1 MNLSIIYRK
10 NKRVLLLLCA
20 LFFTFYTKLNA
31 QLDSLGV
38 NAHCIGHFNYYQRL
52 GDFKV
57 LEFNPYVFKAKTS
70 AMEDYLNNNQVPYF
84 FEGTIIGSF
93 ILITIFSLVFML
105 LTKIPIFYRVFLFS
119 LFSLWLTMLNH
130 TRMGDLIVDNPLA
143 WFSVSIGILLLLI
156 RLLHEQITEGLSRR
170 VQIVMG
176 LIFASWIH
184 AIMDGPLVLS
194 IILST
199 AMVCWYLWE
208 SYGLIKIRGKINT
221 ILRMPLLIGVVIL
234 PTATV
239 FTFYPYNSIYKY
251 TDFLLFIYGLG
262 ITALVIYYLTDDM
275 RLREKLA
282 VTNLSLSQ
290 ELGQKQIEYSE
301 KERHQ
306 IVRELQ
312 EDLLNR
318 IQMLNHKVSHEGQIT
333 KLDRDFSQLLEKTRR
348 YTYQLFPPYVQQLN
362 MLNVFRRELDTQG
375 LKIELS
381 LEINSTDEH
390 ILDEN
395 TELKRM
401 FLSMFRVFLDAIN
414 DYSKHETIRV
424 NIAFDHNGNKSI
436 TMQTEGARILP
447 HSEAYDLM
455 SILGGS
461 LSYEHNNATHWIFEL
476 PNYESSK
483 ADKLMKLMMAN

>member
-1 MNLSIIYRK
+1 MKFSIIYRK
-10 NKRVLLLLCA
+10 NKRVLMLLCA
-20 LFFTFYTKLNA
+20 LFFTFYAKLNA
-31 QLDSLGV
+31 QWDTLGV

-52 GDFKV
+52 GDFQV
-57 LEFNPYVFKAKTS
+57 LEFNPYVFVAKTS
-70 AMEDYLNNNQVPYF
+70 AMEDYLNNHQVPYF

-119 LFSLWLTMLNH
+119 LFSLWLTLLNH

-156 RLLHEQITEGLSRR
+156 RLLHEQITEGSSRR

-282 VTNLSLSQ
+282 ATNLSLSQ

-381 LEINSTDEH
+381 LVINSADEH

-414 DYSKHETIRV
+414 DYSKHEIIRV